1 MPSHTGFLNALNN
14 LNAGL
19 PAWGTPLLQPCDL
32 RLVLTAAGPP
42 TGRHPTLTLSLH
54 APLLA
59 LQASPA
65 MLAAA
70 RSLADA
76 YTPMQPPPAQ
86 PVSNLAAVHAQS
98 CSTLEGGDMGSEAV
112 GLDCVP
118 VGYGGGREGTIGR
131 GRACGGPR
139 ALGEDDLR
147 SGLFGPAS
155 AGSQL
160 GEP

>member
-1 MPSHTGFLNALNN
+1 M
-14 LNAGL
+14 
-19 PAWGTPLLQPCDL
+19 PLLQPCDL

-65 MLAAA
+65 MLAATL
-70 RSLADA
+70 SLADA
-76 YTPMQPPPAQ
+76 FAPTQPPPAQ
-86 PVSNLAAVHAQS
+86 PASSVAAVHAQS
-98 CSTLEGGDMGSEAV
+98 CSTLGGNDMGSEAV
-112 GLDCVP
+112 GPDSVP
-118 VGYGGGREGTIGR
+118 AGYGGGREGTIGR
-131 GRACGGPR
+131 GPACAGPW